1 MAANGAHH
9 AFDPAQVLAAYGT
22 MRGGEADNKKKAAM
36 DFLDKYQK
44 SVSQPHPS
52 SLSWGYL
59 HNLDGNLLT
68 ACCRR
73 MHGQ

>member
-36 DFLDKYQK
+36 DYLDKYQK
-44 SVSQPHPS
+44 SVSQPCPPP
-52 SLSWGYL
+52 
-59 HNLDGNLLT
+59 
-68 ACCRR
+68 
-73 MHGQ
+73 